1 VLFRSLTA
9 RAAGG
14 PGHRFTGHGD
24 RVECVAF
31 SPDGSLLA
39 SGSWD
44 GTVRLWDV
52 RRRVPLAVGKG
63 HTDWVSAVAFSPD
76 GRLLASGSRDGTAKL
91 WEVSALLSQGES

>member
-1 VLFRSLTA
+1 
-9 RAAGG
+9 
-14 PGHRFTGHGD
+14 
-24 RVECVAF
+24 VAF